1 MLNTVSISF
10 KNQKKMRSSNLR
22 VASYELRV
30 ASCELRV
37 ASCELQVA
45 SCELQVMNCELR
57 VTSCELRVASCELI
71 FFSFILVSVSNPK
84 KFGGSEKIYKLE
96 TCINV
101 LPVDTHTLT
110 LHFSSISTK

>member
-1 MLNTVSISF
+1 
-10 KNQKKMRSSNLR
+10 MRSSN
-22 VASYELRV
+22 LRV

-37 ASCELQVA
+37 ASCELGVA
-45 SCELQVMNCELR
+45 
-57 VTSCELRVASCELI
+57 SCELRVASYELRVTGHELRVESCELRVD